1 MEEEAV
7 GEVVRVGPVGAR
19 APRSFLVGRRHPL
32 GRLVVVELEKPWG
45 LVFEED
51 PAGAAVVGDVVE
63 GSAASRRNAVAK
75 LRGTEATDAVLP
87 GDVPRACT
95 AINFV
100 YGPGGLAGVAPPQ
113 RTVVLFGA
121 DGAAGVAQGAAGA
134 PEAERGER
142 RARDAG
148 LRAAAGGA
156 VKRARRPDACWLLPQ
171 GRWARAV
178 GGVGCYPIK
187 I

>member
-1 MEEEAV
+1 M
-7 GEVVRVGPVGAR
+7 GP
-19 APRSFLVGRRHPL
+19 P
-32 GRLVVVELEKPWG
+32 
-45 LVFEED
+45 FEED
-51 PAGAAVVGDVVE
+51 PAAGTAVVGDVVE

-87 GDVPRACT
+87 GGVPRACT

-121 DGAAGVAQGAAGA
+121 DGAAGVAQGAAASRPSGA

-156 VKRARRPDACWLLPQ
+156 VKRARRPDACWLPP
-171 GRWARAV
+171 RA
-178 GGVGCYPIK
+178 GLRR
-187 I
+187 

>member
-1 MEEEAV
+1 M
-7 GEVVRVGPVGAR
+7 GP
-19 APRSFLVGRRHPL
+19 PCC
-32 GRLVVVELEKPWG
+32 K
-45 LVFEED
+45 ED
-51 PAGAAVVGDVVE
+51 PAGTAVNGDVVE
-63 GSAASRRNAVAK
+63 GSAGSRRNAK

-100 YGPGGLAGVAPPQ
+100 YGPGGLAGVPVAPPR

>member
-1 MEEEAV
+1 MDDEEGAPPLARDGNGELVLRAASWRTFPVEEEAV
-7 GEVVRVGPVGAR
+7 GEVVRVRVGPVGAR
-19 APRSFLVGRRHPL
+19 APRSFPVDCRCPL

-87 GDVPRACT
+87 GDVLRACT
-95 AINFV
+95 SINFV

-121 DGAAGVAQGAAGA
+121 DGEAWPKVLGALKRNAVSDGPVTLVFERPPAA
-134 PEAERGER
+134 
-142 RARDAG
+142 
-148 LRAAAGGA
+148 L
-156 VKRARRPDACWLLPQ
+156 
-171 GRWARAV
+171 
-178 GGVGCYPIK
+178 
-187 I
+187 

>member
-1 MEEEAV
+1 M
-7 GEVVRVGPVGAR
+7 GP
-19 APRSFLVGRRHPL
+19 P
-32 GRLVVVELEKPWG
+32 
-45 LVFEED
+45 FEED
-51 PAGAAVVGDVVE
+51 PAGTAVIGDVVE

-121 DGAAGVAQGAAGA
+121 DGAAGAAQVDHKVLLGPMKRNAVSDGPVTLVFERPPAAGRVLVA
-134 PEAERGER
+134 AKG
-142 RARDAG
+142 G
-148 LRAAAGGA
+148 LAALGF
-156 VKRARRPDACWLLPQ
+156 L
-171 GRWARAV
+171 
-178 GGVGCYPIK
+178 PIK

>member
-1 MEEEAV
+1 M
-7 GEVVRVGPVGAR
+7 GP
-19 APRSFLVGRRHPL
+19 P
-32 GRLVVVELEKPWG
+32 
-45 LVFEED
+45 FEED
-51 PAGAAVVGDVVE
+51 PAGTAVIGDVVE

-100 YGPGGLAGVAPPQ
+100 YGPGGLAGVPVAPPR

-156 VKRARRPDACWLLPQ
+156 VKRARRPDACWLPPRAGLR
-171 GRWARAV
+171 RWFFTH
-178 GGVGCYPIK
+178 
-187 I
+187 